1 MIMKKINEEQIKK
14 LLKLILID
22 FECME
27 YDLPCGKVEENAP
40 YYGIDKQKERAE
52 EILKLIK

>member
-1 MIMKKINEEQIKK
+1 MKKINEEQIKK